1 MKIFKYKKKSFQ
13 NKIIE
18 NKNVKNKIKN
28 FKNN

>member
-1 MKIFKYKKKSFQ
+1 MKFFKYKKKSFQ
-13 NKIIE
+13 NKRIE